1 MRYLTAKIILFTIF
15 LLIAY
20 GCSTTKKVPE
30 GEFLLT
36 KNKFEFEGK
45 EKPFSGE
52 LQDYVR
58 QRPNGGAL
66 FGLLPLKLMMY
77 NSVPAKFDTTFQEYY
92 DLTKKKRTQR
102 SLDSLL
108 VKNGLSEYA
117 GRSLWLKRFRFNTG
131 EPPVILDSSLTAF
144 SRENLENFYFD
155 RGYFDAQVNSVHDLD
170 STAKKAK
177 ALYQIA
183 PGEKSIIQSY
193 NYKIADS
200 TVSNYYERLSKTNKN
215 IKIGDRY
222 DMKNFQAERDRIVEF
237 LRNRGYY
244 QFNEDGNAIEFTAD
258 TTQSDKQLDITLLMP
273 AEKVDSAN
281 ASKIFKRYRYG
292 EIHLYPDSDPV
303 NEDQKAPVYFDT
315 IYEGYHLHYVNPE
328 MKFRPKFFTDAMVV
342 RDSAWYRYNSEVQT
356 KRNISKREGI
366 SLTSYKNDTIP
377 NDTIINVKIH
387 FRPKK
392 KYDLF
397 YGAELSWSEFMNF
410 GVTPRV
416 SLVARNLFRGGENLE
431 TTLRGTLGNVNKKFS
446 DDGSFFN
453 AFEMAFQ
460 TKLNFPYILFPFNT
474 DKIFPKRYFKQTDL
488 RIGAT
493 VQRNIGLG
501 RITYGTGIDYNIS
514 FRDTHSHMLSI
525 LNTEFVNNMQQ
536 ENYFSVFE
544 GDNTIKNNFFDQYY
558 FMYNPSAAIQ
568 YDQGELT
575 DDEVIN
581 MIYDD
586 QPFLNSLSNQGLEAL
601 SVFENMNFRKQT
613 ITQNVL
619 ISSMIY
625 QYTLNQNEQ
634 QRVKNP
640 WFFRGRVEVAGN
652 ILSLLDNA
660 FGFYKTETGSGH
672 ESGMV
677 FNVPYSQF
685 VKFDV
690 DVRKYFQLGK
700 NSTIATR
707 AFLGIIQPYGNT
719 DFIPFVR
726 SYTAGG
732 ANDVRAWAAATLG
745 PADFPRYAG
754 GDDVFAIE
762 KMKLLFSAEYRFN
775 VFSRV
780 NGAFFVDAGN
790 IWGTDKDNEL
800 TLFRFKDFYK
810 ELGIGSG
817 VGIRLDLT
825 YLLLRLDFAYKIH
838 DPSYPEGDR
847 WRFENINLLRPRL
860 AFGINYPF

>member
-36 KNKFEFEGK
+36 KNEFEFEGK
-45 EKPFSGE
+45 EKPFKSN
-52 LQDYVR
+52 LPDYVR
-58 QRPNGGAL
+58 QRPNAGVL
-66 FGLLPLKLMMY
+66 FGMLPLKLMLY
-77 NSVPAKFDTTFQEYY
+77 NSVPAKFDTTFQEYF
-92 DLTKKKRTQR
+92 DLTKKKRNQQ

-108 VKNGLSEYA
+108 TKNGLDEYV

-131 EPPVILDSSLTAF
+131 EPPVILDSSLTDF

-155 RGYFDAQVNSVHDLD
+155 RGYFDAQITSTHDLD
-170 STAKKAK
+170 SAAQKAK
-177 ALYQIA
+177 AQYNIN
-183 PGEKSIIQSY
+183 PGEESVIQSY
-193 NYKIADS
+193 NYQIADS
-200 TVSNYYERLSKTNKN
+200 VVRNYYERMTRSNKN
-215 IKIGDRY
+215 IKVGDRY
-222 DMKNFQAERDRIVEF
+222 DMNNFQAERDRIVEF

-244 QFNEDGNAIEFTAD
+244 QFNADGNAIEFTAD
-258 TTQSDKQLDITLLMP
+258 TTQSDKQLGITLLMP
-273 AEKVDSAN
+273 AETVDSTKIP
-281 ASKIFKRYRYG
+281 KIFKRYRYG

-303 NEDQKAPVYFDT
+303 NENQEAPVYYDT
-315 IYEGYHLHYVNPE
+315 IYEGYHLHYINPE
-328 MKFRPKFFTDAMVV
+328 MKFRPKFFTDAMVIH
-342 RDSAWYRYNSEVQT
+342 DSAWYRYSSETQT

-366 SLTSYKNDTIP
+366 NLTSYKNDTIP
-377 NDTIINVKIH
+377 NDTLINVNIH

-431 TTLRGTLGNVNKKFS
+431 TTLRGTLGNVNKKFT

-460 TKLNFPYILFPFNT
+460 SKLSFPYILFPVNT
-474 DKIFPKRYFKQTDL
+474 DKIIPKRYFKQTDL
-488 RIGAT
+488 RIGT
-493 VQRNIGLG
+493 SVQRNIGLG
-501 RITYGTGIDYNIS
+501 RVTYGTGIDYNIS

-544 GDNTIKNNFFDQYY
+544 GDNSIKNNFFNNYY

-568 YDQGELT
+568 YDHDELT
-575 DDEVIN
+575 DDEVID

-586 QPFLNSLSNQGLEAL
+586 QPFLNSLDSEGLEAL

-625 QYTLNQNEQ
+625 QYTLNQTER
-634 QRVKNP
+634 QRIKNP
-640 WFFRGRVEVAGN
+640 WYFRGRVEVAGN
-652 ILSLLDNA
+652 ILNLLDNA
-660 FGFYKTETGSGH
+660 FGFYKTETGAGH

-685 VKFDV
+685 VKLDL
-690 DVRKYFQLGK
+690 DVRKYFYLTS
-700 NSTIATR
+700 NSSIATR
-707 AFLGIIQPYGNT
+707 VFFGIIEPYGNT

-745 PADFPRYAG
+745 PADFPRYDG

-775 VFSRV
+775 VISRI
-780 NGAFFVDAGN
+780 NGALFVDAGN
-790 IWGTDKDNEL
+790 IWGTRKENEL
-800 TLFRFKDFYK
+800 TLFQFKDFYK

-817 VGIRLDLT
+817 FGIRLDLT
-825 YLLLRLDFAYKIH
+825 YLMLRLDFAYKIH